1 MAGLLVAPVEDG
13 KIVETNSQS
22 SLANSKKTDKNS
34 AYSKDTFLKLLV
46 AEVQNQDPLEPTS
59 NTEWISQYATFSEL
73 EAMQSM
79 SASYDLSRA
88 SALVGKTVVLQTTNE
103 DGKSSTIQGKVD
115 FVTYEG
121 GKAYL
126 SVNGSPYSLDDLY
139 NVVDTDY
146 LNAFDKVYDWTVAL
160 NKLPSKERLV
170 YGDVK
175 DVENLYK
182 QYEEMSEYEKTFVAK
197 ENADKIT
204 EYHERAQEL
213 IKMHE
218 AANEDSDGEGT
229 EKPGTGEPEGTGT
242 GTTEGTEKPGTGE
255 PEDTGTGNTG
265 EDEKPETGEPEKKE
279 A

>member
-229 EKPGTGEPEGTGT
+229 EKPGTGEPEDTGT
-242 GTTEGTEKPGTGE
+242 GTTE
-255 PEDTGTGNTG
+255 